1 MSQAPAACATDVS
14 ASALHGS
21 ADFAEALGCAIL
33 ARVVERQRGSA
44 KSNDLDGEVIPLV
57 VFVYFRSTSAGR
69 QRGEALQFGAGKF
82 FGNHAVLS
90 VGMPAS
96 GLSAVATLS
105 SQMRV
110 ILQYPHHDSRDG
122 LPMCFK
128 HHRKFEEYTC
138 FNSFFLDF
146 SGDSSLFVTFHGKA
160 LTPDVNNPFR
170 NGKIGDGMYDGNSG
184 SFQKLE

>member
-69 QRGEALQFGAGKF
+69 QRGEGKSLSTNSPLRSSCLH
-82 FGNHAVLS
+82 GGVVL
-90 VGMPAS
+90 G
-96 GLSAVATLS
+96 
-105 SQMRV
+105 
-110 ILQYPHHDSRDG
+110 
-122 LPMCFK
+122 
-128 HHRKFEEYTC
+128 
-138 FNSFFLDF
+138 
-146 SGDSSLFVTFHGKA
+146 
-160 LTPDVNNPFR
+160 
-170 NGKIGDGMYDGNSG
+170 
-184 SFQKLE
+184 